1 MSCDFRHLSIGV
13 VKIISPIELNLITN
27 ILSFLDTPQNYI
39 NYPNFALMEF
49 IDTHSHLY
57 SSEFDSDRIL
67 IIKEAISNG
76 VSKILLPNISSE
88 YTEGMLK
95 ICHDFPEN
103 CYPMMGLHPC
113 DVNKDNIYNEL
124 VHVEQELAKG
134 KYIAVGE
141 IGLDLH
147 WDKTKL
153 EIQKD
158 AFIHQ
163 IEIAKKY
170 KLPIAIHVRDS
181 FTEAIEI
188 IERLNE
194 ENLRGVFHCFTGSV
208 EDAQRVINLGGFYL
222 GIGGVLTF
230 KNSGLD
236 KTIAEIDL
244 QYLVLET
251 DAPYLAPT
259 PFRGKRNES
268 KYIVNIAE
276 KLAEVHQ
283 IDIEEVAKI
292 TTMNAKKLFGL

>member
-1 MSCDFRHLSIGV
+1 M
-13 VKIISPIELNLITN
+13 
-27 ILSFLDTPQNYI
+27 Q
-39 NYPNFALMEF
+39 F

-57 SSEFDSDRIL
+57 SSQFEQDRTNAVN
-67 IIKEAISNG
+67 EAIAAG
-76 VSKILLPNISSE
+76 VSTILLPNISSE
-88 YTEGMLK
+88 YTKEMLDL
-95 ICHDFPEN
+95 CAEFPKN

-113 DVNKDNIYNEL
+113 DVKEENIKAEL
-124 VHVEQELAKG
+124 EHVEEELAKG
-134 KYIAVGE
+134 GYIAVGE

-153 EIQKD
+153 AIQKE
-158 AFIHQ
+158 AFIQQ
-163 IEIAKKY
+163 IELAKKY
-170 KLPIAIHVRDS
+170 KLAIAIHVRDS
-181 FTEAIEI
+181 FNEAIEI
-188 IERLNE
+188 IEKLNNE
-194 ENLRGVFHCFTGSV
+194 DLRGVFHCFTGNV

-244 QYLVLET
+244 QHLILET
-251 DAPYLAPT
+251 DSPYLAPA

-283 IDIEEVAKI
+283 ISFGKVAEI
-292 TTMNAKKLFGL
+292 TTENAKKLFEL

>member
-1 MSCDFRHLSIGV
+1 M
-13 VKIISPIELNLITN
+13 
-27 ILSFLDTPQNYI
+27 Q
-39 NYPNFALMEF
+39 F

-57 SSEFDSDRIL
+57 SSQFDEDRT
-67 IIKEAISNG
+67 EVVNNAINSG
-76 VSKILLPNISSE
+76 VNIMLLPNISSE
-88 YTEGMLK
+88 YTKGMLAL
-95 ICHDFPEN
+95 CAEFTNN
-103 CYPMMGLHPC
+103 CFPMMGLHPC
-113 DVNKDNIYNEL
+113 DVTDENYTQEIE
-124 VHVEQELAKG
+124 HVEEELATK

-141 IGLDLH
+141 IGLDLY

-153 EIQKD
+153 EIQKK
-158 AFIHQ
+158 AFIYQ
-163 IEIAKKY
+163 IELAKKN

-181 FTEAIEI
+181 FAEAIEI
-188 IERLNE
+188 IEKLNN

-236 KTIAEIDL
+236 KTIAEIEL
-244 QYLVLET
+244 QHLVLET

-283 IDIEEVAKI
+283 IEIEDVAKI
-292 TTMNAKKLFGL
+292 TTLNAKQLFGL

>member
-1 MSCDFRHLSIGV
+1 M
-13 VKIISPIELNLITN
+13 
-27 ILSFLDTPQNYI
+27 Q
-39 NYPNFALMEF
+39 F

-57 SSEFDSDRIL
+57 SSQFDEDRTQAIND
-67 IIKEAISNG
+67 AISAG
-76 VSKILLPNISSE
+76 VSTILLPNISSE
-88 YTEGMLK
+88 YTKGMLEL
-95 ICHDFPEN
+95 CDEFPEN
-103 CYPMMGLHPC
+103 CFPMMGLHPC
-113 DVNKDNIYNEL
+113 DVNEDNIEAEL
-124 VHVEQELAKG
+124 LHVEQELAKG

-141 IGLDLH
+141 IGLDLY

-153 EIQKD
+153 EVQKK

-163 IEIAKKY
+163 IELAKKH
-170 KLPIAIHVRDS
+170 KLSIAIHVRDS
-181 FTEAIEI
+181 FAEAIEI
-188 IERLNE
+188 IEKLND

-236 KTIAEIDL
+236 KTIVDIGLENLI
-244 QYLVLET
+244 LET

-283 IDIEEVAKI
+283 IDIEDVAKI
-292 TTMNAKKLFGL
+292 TTLNAKKLFGL